1 MGDKMNKKKKTAEA
15 SWERMERLRVDGFPQ
30 KAQP

>member
-1 MGDKMNKKKKTAEA
+1 MWWRIRRTRTAKGG
-15 SWERMERLRVDGFPQ
+15 WERMERLRVDGYPE